1 MNILQILPELNIGGV
16 ERGTI
21 ELARFLV
28 DNDHKAVV
36 VSGGGRLVRELDI
49 IGARHYTLPVG
60 KKSIFTMTRMVWKL
74 CDIIKRENIDIVHA
88 RSRVPAWIAFAACRM
103 TGCYFVTTAHGYY
116 KNRFTSR
123 VMGWG
128 KFVIVASHSIA
139 KRMIEGFN
147 VPYPR
152 IRHIPR
158 GVDPEKFKFTDAK
171 RRRELKENA
180 KSLSESDFTHAPVP
194 LRGIVRGSAP
204 RRNPGDSDV
213 ASVNS
218 SSFTIGVISRI
229 TPIKGHEYF
238 IKALSVVSRVVP
250 KLKVLIIGEPSPGKE
265 DCKKDLELLIKRLA
279 LTRIIEF
286 TGWQDDVPK
295 VLSQLD
301 LLVLPTITPEAFG
314 RVIIEAQACGVPVVA
329 TKVGG
334 VVELV
339 EDGVNGLLVPPEDV
353 RSLQDAIV
361 KIAKDKDLAQRL
373 SENGREN
380 AKKYSFNKMATETI
394 GLYEEVIERKNI
406 LVIKTSAL
414 GDVILSIPS
423 LRAIRS
429 AFPKALIKVLV
440 GQEARQ
446 VLKGCPYI
454 DEIIVC
460 DFKARHRSIK
470 GLMRLGTALRRNN
483 FDMVIDL
490 QNSRRSHLLS
500 FLTFAPLRCGYDNG
514 KFSLLLNKK
523 VKDTGEYI
531 DPVSHQFKTLALAG
545 IKSNDKRLEI
555 WPQEEEEEWAEKFL
569 HDCWIDIKKQ
579 CLVGISPKASK
590 RWISKSWPIEKVA
603 ALCDELAGKHNARV
617 IITGT
622 KDDLQAAKEISSMA
636 KSKPIIAIGKTD
648 LLQLAA
654 IIKRCNVFITTDSA
668 TMHVASAVKTPFVAL
683 FGPTEPERH
692 VSASG
697 RYTILT
703 SNAKCR
709 PCYKATCARDYA
721 CMKDISVEE
730 VTRSIKEYLKR

>member
-49 IGARHYTLPVG
+49 IGARHYTLSVG
-60 KKSIFTMTRMVWKL
+60 RKSIFTMVRMVWKL

-88 RSRVPAWIAFAACRM
+88 RSRVPAWIALAACRM
-103 TGCYFVTTAHGYY
+103 TGCRFVTTAHGYY

-128 KFVIVASHSIA
+128 KFVIVASHVIA
-139 KRMIEGFN
+139 KRMMEDFN
-147 VPYPR
+147 VPYSR
-152 IRHIPR
+152 IRYIPR
-158 GVDPEKFKFTDAK
+158 GVDLEKFNVTDAK

-180 KSLSESDFTHAPVP
+180 KP
-194 LRGIVRGSAP
+194 LPEG
-204 RRNPGDSDV
+204 
-213 ASVNS
+213 
-218 SSFTIGVISRI
+218 SFTIGVISRI
-229 TPIKGHEYF
+229 TPIKGHEYL

-250 KLKVLIIGEPSPGKE
+250 KLKVSIIGEPSPGKE
-265 DCKKDLELLIKRLA
+265 GYKEELELLVKRLA
-279 LTRIIEF
+279 LTRIVEF
-286 TGWQDDVPK
+286 VGWQDDVPK

-301 LLVLPTITPEAFG
+301 LLVLPTVTPEAFG

-339 EDGVNGLLVPPEDV
+339 EDGVNGLLVPPEDC

-361 KIAKDKDLAQRL
+361 KIARDRDLAERL

-380 AKKYSFNKMATETI
+380 AKKYSLDKMATETI
-394 GLYEEVIERKNI
+394 GLYKEVIEKKNI

-429 AFPKALIKVLV
+429 AFPKAIIKVLI

-470 GLMRLGTALRRNN
+470 GLMRLGTALRRSS

-514 KFSLLLNKK
+514 KFSILLNKK
-523 VKDTGEYI
+523 VKDTGEHI

-545 IKSNDKRLEI
+545 VKSNDKRLEI

-569 HDCWIDIKKQ
+569 HDSWIDIKRQ
-579 CLVGISPKASK
+579 RLVGINPKASK

-622 KDDLQAAKEISSMA
+622 KDDLRTAKEISSMS

-654 IIKRCNVFITTDSA
+654 IVKRCDVFITTDSA

-692 VSASG
+692 VSAAG

-709 PCYKATCARDYA
+709 PCYKATCARDYV
-721 CMKDISVEE
+721 CLKGISVEE
-730 VTRSIKEYLKR
+730 VTRSIKEHLKR